1 VPELE
6 THGTEVENGWRDND
20 GFVGP
25 RQPGTG
31 PKKNPKG
38 DFPTGP
44 EVGMAMPDVVCH
56 TADLAIFD
64 LHEDRAGSRAI
75 FVFYRSAVW

>member
-1 VPELE
+1 MPELE
-6 THGTEVENGWRDND
+6 TRSTEVEEGWRDHD

-44 EVGMAMPDVVCH
+44 EVGTAMPDVLCA
-56 TADLAIFD
+56 TDDRDAFD
-64 LHEDRAGSRAI
+64 LHEDRAGRAAV